1 MTASLLRGVRII
13 IRADSDPAR
22 QTLFANLVRS
32 RRSVRIAYAVNQ
44 RLRGTWVSALM
55 LGGYALSA
63 FLRVAPPPARR
74 ARVLALATHAN
85 ARRQVSRVIAWLGPS
100 HCAWLDDEGAAGSVA
115 GGLGRIADLAR
126 GGRLR
131 QAFRICR
138 MLDRRYGFLV
148 SMRAASVLAWYA
160 RSTEMLLASRPD
172 AILVSSDSNPEEAGL
187 VAAAK
192 ALQVPQVFISHA
204 YPTPFSP
211 PLDFTLAIL
220 EGEAAVEARAEK
232 GPIPG
237 EVVFVGVEGESAP
250 LDVDRFT
257 RPRPAI
263 GIFTPKAVSWET
275 LRTLVDDCR
284 REFAA
289 RRVLIRWH
297 PSMLEPP
304 RLAEWVQDLTGVEEF
319 SGSLPLA
326 DVARECDWVIADEN
340 SNVHLQVLRLGIP
353 TVVVRRLGIYP
364 PTRTDQYGFAAH
376 GVVFPAVE
384 RLGDLRLRDVQAF
397 FDDCWVSRFRRYD
410 AGYLREADALGGD
423 VRRAIW
429 RICDAP
435 GPGTAHA

>member
-22 QTLFANLVRS
+22 QTLFANLVRT
-32 RRSVRIAYAVNQ
+32 RRSVRLAYRANQ
-44 RLRGTWVSALM
+44 RLRGTWVSAIM
-55 LGGYALSA
+55 LGGYALSTFVRIA
-63 FLRVAPPPARR
+63 PPARR

-85 ARRQVSRVIAWLGPS
+85 ARRQVTRVMGWLGPA
-100 HCAWLDDEGAAGSVA
+100 HCAWLDDDPAARVGSGAV
-115 GGLGRIADLAR
+115 GRIAELVR

-138 MLDRRYGFLV
+138 RLDRRYGFLV
-148 SMRAASVLAWYA
+148 SSRAAGVLAWYA
-160 RSTEMLLASRPD
+160 RSAAILRADSPD

-192 ALQVPQVFISHA
+192 ALHVPQVFVSHA

-220 EGEAAVEARAEK
+220 EGEAAVAARAEK
-232 GPIPG
+232 GPIRG
-237 EVVFVGVEGESAP
+237 EVVFAGVEGESAP
-250 LDVDRFT
+250 LDVTRLT
-257 RPRPAI
+257 RPQPAI
-263 GIFTPKAVSWET
+263 GIFTPKAVSWDT

-289 RRVLIRWH
+289 RRILIRWH

-304 RLAEWVQDLTGVEEF
+304 RLADWVADRSGVEEF
-319 SGSLPLA
+319 PGSLPLA
-326 DVARECDWVIADEN
+326 DVARQCDWVIADEN
-340 SNVHLQVLRLGIP
+340 SNVHLPVLRLGIP

-376 GVVFPAVE
+376 GVVFPPVE
-384 RLGDLRLRDVQAF
+384 RLRDLRLGDVQAF
-397 FDDCWVSRFRRYD
+397 FDPCWVARFRRYD

-423 VRRAIW
+423 VRQAVW
-429 RICDAP
+429 RVCDTHGA
-435 GPGTAHA
+435 GTPHV

>member
-1 MTASLLRGVRII
+1 VT
-13 IRADSDPAR
+13 
-22 QTLFANLVRS
+22 
-32 RRSVRIAYAVNQ
+32 
-44 RLRGTWVSALM
+44 
-55 LGGYALSA
+55 
-63 FLRVAPPPARR
+63 RVME
-74 ARVLALATHAN
+74 
-85 ARRQVSRVIAWLGPS
+85 WLGPS
-100 HCAWLDDEGAAGSVA
+100 DCAWLDEKGARGAGAA
-115 GGLGRIADLAR
+115 LGQLATLMR

-138 MLDRRYGFLV
+138 ILDRRYGFLV
-148 SMRAASVLAWYA
+148 SSRAASVLAWYA
-160 RSTEMLLASRPD
+160 RSRQSLLAVRPE

-192 ALQVPQVFISHA
+192 GLGVPQVFVSHA

-220 EGEAAVEARAEK
+220 EGDAAVEARAEK
-232 GPIPG
+232 GPIHG
-237 EVVFVGVEGESAP
+237 RVVLAGVEGESAP
-250 LDVDRFT
+250 IDVGRLL
-257 RPRPAI
+257 RPQPAI

-284 REFAA
+284 QQFAA
-289 RRVLIRWH
+289 RRILIRWH

-304 RLAEWVQDLTGVEEF
+304 RLAEWVPDLTGVEEF
-319 SGSLPLA
+319 PGSLPLA

-340 SNVHLQVLRLGIP
+340 SNVHLPVLRLGIP

-376 GVVFPAVE
+376 GVVYPPVE
-384 RLGDLRLRDVQAF
+384 RLRELRLADVQAF
-397 FDDCWVSRFRRYD
+397 FDDCWVTRFRRYD

-429 RICDAP
+429 RVCESYQA
-435 GPGTAHA
+435 GTTHV

>member
-1 MTASLLRGVRII
+1 VTASLLRGVRII

-32 RRSVRIAYAVNQ
+32 RRSVRLAYTINQ
-44 RLRGTWVSALM
+44 RFGGTWVSALL
-55 LGGYALSA
+55 LGGYALATYVRIASPA
-63 FLRVAPPPARR
+63 AP

-85 ARRQVSRVIAWLGPS
+85 ARRQVARVSAWLGPS
-100 HCAWLDDEGAAGSVA
+100 ACAWFDDGAAARRAPGQLAVA
-115 GGLGRIADLAR
+115 VRS
-126 GGRLR
+126 GRLR

-138 MLDRRYGFLV
+138 RLDRRYGFLV
-148 SMRAASVLAWYA
+148 SSRAASVLAWYA
-160 RSTEMLLASRPD
+160 RSREVLLSARPD

-192 ALQVPQVFISHA
+192 ALGVPQVFISHA

-211 PLDFTLAIL
+211 PLDFTLSIL

-232 GPIPG
+232 GAIGG
-237 EVVFVGVEGESAP
+237 EVVLVGVEGESAP
-250 LDVDRFT
+250 LDAGRLS
-257 RPRPAI
+257 RQNPAI

-275 LRTLVDDCR
+275 LRTLVEDCR
-284 REFAA
+284 A
-289 RRVLIRWH
+289 RFGASRILIRWH

-304 RLAEWVQDLTGVEEF
+304 RLADYVADLTGVEEF

-326 DVARECDWVIADEN
+326 GVARECDWVIADEN
-340 SNVHLQVLRLGIP
+340 SNVHLPVLRLGIP

-376 GVVFPAVE
+376 GVVCPPVE
-384 RLGDLRLRDVQAF
+384 RLRDLRLGEVQTF
-397 FDDCWVSRFRRYD
+397 FDDCWLSRFRRYD

-423 VRRAIW
+423 VRRAVW
-429 RICDAP
+429 RVCDAHRA
-435 GPGTAHA
+435 GMSHA